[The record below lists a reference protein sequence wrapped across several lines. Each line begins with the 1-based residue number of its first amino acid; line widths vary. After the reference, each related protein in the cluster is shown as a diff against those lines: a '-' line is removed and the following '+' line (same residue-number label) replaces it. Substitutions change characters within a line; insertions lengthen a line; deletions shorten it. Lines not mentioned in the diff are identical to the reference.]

1 MGWFAPFY
9 FLHVFTCKKKKD
21 RSHIF
26 KYGAGTLGEGG
37 EAGWGKRHIGV
48 VLFLE
53 WSSQLV
59 GRQARF
65 DYLII
70 KIKSIDLSMPPNFS
84 PPHPPPPA
92 FPLLFQNEKEERRGG
107 KRRGG

>member
-37 EAGWGKRHIGV
+37 GGG
-48 VLFLE
+48 L
-53 WSSQLV
+53 
-59 GRQARF
+59 GG
-65 DYLII
+65 
-70 KIKSIDLSMPPNFS
+70 
-84 PPHPPPPA
+84 
-92 FPLLFQNEKEERRGG
+92 EKERGCIPP
-107 KRRGG
+107 

>member
-37 EAGWGKRHIGV
+37 
-48 VLFLE
+48 
-53 WSSQLV
+53 
-59 GRQARF
+59 GRLGGIRRKKDIQMF
-65 DYLII
+65 
-70 KIKSIDLSMPPNFS
+70 
-84 PPHPPPPA
+84 
-92 FPLLFQNEKEERRGG
+92 EK
-107 KRRGG
+107 